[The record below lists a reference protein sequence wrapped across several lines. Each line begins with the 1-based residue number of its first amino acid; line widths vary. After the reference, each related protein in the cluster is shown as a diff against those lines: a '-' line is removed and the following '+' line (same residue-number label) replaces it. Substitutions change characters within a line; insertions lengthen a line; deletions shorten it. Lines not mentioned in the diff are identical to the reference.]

1 MEQDDGIVRLEIP
14 ELEEF
19 IKSTVERLTEES
31 EVVEKLDDYDR
42 LLKEATDMRKKIEA
56 LEAEVK
62 AQAKALAAQP
72 QTTMK
77 SEGEDEDED
86 EEDDK
91 KDKKPEFPPK
101 KDDKKE
107 KKDDEEEE
115 AEKNEKSEAEIK
127 VEKLETEMK
136 EIKESPLYKAQ
147 QGDIPVE
154 APNTP
159 PGSSLLNSIIK
170 TSFGGE

>member
-1 MEQDDGIVRLEIP
+1 MDQDEGIVRMEIP

-19 IKSTVERLTEES
+19 IKSTVVRLTEES

-77 SEGEDEDED
+77 AEGESEDDEDED
-86 EEDDK
+86 EGK
-91 KDKKPEFPPK
+91 KKKFEFPPK
-101 KDDKKE
+101 KDEK
-107 KKDDEEEE
+107 KKDDEEDEE
-115 AEKNEKSEAEIK
+115 EKPAEKSEAEVK
-127 VEKLETEMK
+127 VDALEKELK
-136 EIKESPLYKAQ
+136 ELKESPLYKAQ
-147 QGDIPVE
+147 QDVE
-154 APNTP
+154 IEDAKTAPAP
-159 PGSSLLNSIIK
+159 SLLGSIVDAHY
-170 TSFGGE
+170 GGN